1 MARWIESWLPGSPV
15 APGREPSGYP
25 GQRFGLP
32 ETGHYS
38 VAGLGRRIGGV
49 CIDWALA
56 YLLVLLVAGTDA
68 LGTPDFSW
76 GVLGA
81 WFVITALMVSVFGM
95 SPGHIALG
103 MRVARTDMAHY
114 VGIPRAL
121 LRTALIALV
130 VPPFIRDPD
139 GRGWH
144 DRASTTIVVRV
155 LRG

>member
-15 APGREPSGYP
+15 GPGLEPGGHP
-25 GQRFGLP
+25 GKRFGLP
-32 ETGHYS
+32 ESGHYS

-68 LGTPDFSW
+68 IGTPDFSW

-81 WFVITALMVSVFGM
+81 WFVLTALTVALLGR
-95 SPGHIALG
+95 SPGHMLLG
-103 MRVARTDMAHY
+103 MRVARTDMAAH
-114 VGIPRAL
+114 VGVPRAL
-121 LRTALIALV
+121 LRTALIALML
-130 VPPFIRDPD
+130 PPFIRDPD
-139 GRGWH
+139 GRGWQ